1 VHVVLATGC
10 RSQPAAHSHNRGQQ
24 LSPFQAQISGANPLQ
39 DARLT
44 SIISLLSNLQCV
56 QIYQQRVGCLTGC
69 THAAWSAPYIAPM
82 NLLECSGCLSHTT
95 KPHTCQRL
103 SFDRPGST
111 LSHSLSRRD
120 GGCARCAEGE
130 AESIRRQVLTGL
142 ERLPAMII
150 IVDHL
155 GKEVQAPHADSALST
170 PTASSRMHAPRRT
183 RKNRRALTVVG
194 LGVMLA
200 LIKLAPVCATPSKR
214 VHQSFAE
221 AGECGCVRARE
232 RREHG
237 SDIQGRLVPQLCHP
251 GKAVTLGRVNCEC

>member
-1 VHVVLATGC
+1 MPSPLFDPRLVPHHKASTFVFGQLRCNTRLLMHTN
-10 RSQPAAHSHNRGQQ
+10 RSAGPHARVRGRRPRHTC
-24 LSPFQAQISGANPLQ
+24 S
-39 DARLT
+39 
-44 SIISLLSNLQCV
+44 QCD
-56 QIYQQRVGCLTGC
+56 
-69 THAAWSAPYIAPM
+69 P
-82 NLLECSGCLSHTT
+82 LSHTQQFLVR
-95 KPHTCQRL
+95 HL
-103 SFDRPGST
+103 GWV
-111 LSHSLSRRD
+111 
-120 GGCARCAEGE
+120 GGFRCSK
-130 AESIRRQVLTGL
+130 SIRRQVLTGL

>member
-1 VHVVLATGC
+1 MQLFPVAHNQARAHVSASQSLA
-10 RSQPAAHSHNRGQQ
+10 
-24 LSPFQAQISGANPLQ
+24 QA
-39 DARLT
+39 
-44 SIISLLSNLQCV
+44 
-56 QIYQQRVGCLTGC
+56 
-69 THAAWSAPYIAPM
+69 
-82 NLLECSGCLSHTT
+82 
-95 KPHTCQRL
+95 
-103 SFDRPGST
+103 
-111 LSHSLSRRD
+111 SHSLSHTHTAKW
-120 GGCARCAEGE
+120 GVARCAEGE

-170 PTASSRMHAPRRT
+170 PTVLNTASSRMHAPRRT

-237 SDIQGRLVPQLCHP
+237 SDIQGRLVPQLCDP
-251 GKAVTLGRVNCEC
+251 GKALTLGWSTANVDETRKCIYRRHDPHWARPSAPQA

>member
-1 VHVVLATGC
+1 MLATGC

-69 THAAWSAPYIAPM
+69 THAAWSAPCIAPM

-155 GKEVQAPHADSALST
+155 GKEVQAPHADLLPPSPS
-170 PTASSRMHAPRRT
+170 PIRSYPHSPRQQSRYLR
-183 RKNRRALTVVG
+183 
-194 LGVMLA
+194 
-200 LIKLAPVCATPSKR
+200 
-214 VHQSFAE
+214 
-221 AGECGCVRARE
+221 
-232 RREHG
+232 
-237 SDIQGRLVPQLCHP
+237 
-251 GKAVTLGRVNCEC
+251 